1 MHIKAFF
8 SVEYLAGLKVCN
20 QGHED
25 HECCFMKETVT
36 HHFVL
41 SILIA
46 WRYASDDAWSIVP
59 EMLSGTLS
67 KFPIYFNGEKIPPN
81 RESVKKILF
90 SAKWCINQSRT
101 KVSSVH
107 PRHVSHAW
115 PSLWKVKYMGKAR
128 HILTSLPCRREKLSI
143 CFIKESIETLL

>member
-1 MHIKAFF
+1 MSYVIF
-8 SVEYLAGLKVCN
+8 
-20 QGHED
+20 
-25 HECCFMKETVT
+25 
-36 HHFVL
+36 
-41 SILIA
+41 IA

-59 EMLSGTLS
+59 EMLSDTMS

-107 PRHVSHAW
+107 LRHVSHAW
-115 PSLWKVKYMGKAR
+115 PCSVCNVNYMGKELR
-128 HILTSLPCRREKLSI
+128 HILVSFPCNRGKLLGISFLI
-143 CFIKESIETLL
+143 LSCNWDRHFAANKLMGCCVFLRLIFLRVKMLVLFTF